1 MFFYL
6 WYNVYVNEKGI
17 QKRKLKKVK
26 KVLDFQTS
34 LWYNIYVSERKRY
47 KKEIKKSSKKVLTSQ
62 TEYDII
68 YM

>member
-1 MFFYL
+1 MRKEY
-6 WYNVYVNEKGI
+6 K
-17 QKRKLKKVK
+17 KRKWKKVK